1 MIMDAKEVVA
11 EVLKDENCE
20 DNEIMFLL
28 HCWRKLGC
36 RAYFNYEDFSK
47 AEQPRKLLEIKDKVT
62 SGQIKPK
69 EAKPKIRK
77 PRKAKEE
84 VKPENEEVKESDA
97 E

>member
-1 MIMDAKEVVA
+1 METEQIVL
-11 EVLKDENCE
+11 EVLKDENCK

-47 AEQPRKLLEIKDKVT
+47 AEQPRKLLELKDKAT

-77 PRKAKEE
+77 TRKAKEE
-84 VKPENEEVKESDA
+84 VKPANEEVKERDL